1 MLWFRENNITC
12 CGFGFRAHKTYA
24 CFGFVLFCFAVFPQG
39 SPSGVSKGAIV
50 GIVLGSVAAAVTITA
65 IIALIIMRKR
75 MKGYAAISRRKRCK
89 HFFFHLCSR
98 VDSYSSTCSFQG
110 FFEDRRSKE
119 LHIC

>member
-1 MLWFRENNITC
+1 MVS
-12 CGFGFRAHKTYA
+12 GFGLIKLMHALIKLMHA
-24 CFGFVLFCFAVFPQG
+24 LVLFCFAVFPQG

-89 HFFFHLCSR
+89 HFF
-98 VDSYSSTCSFQG
+98 SF
-110 FFEDRRSKE
+110 
-119 LHIC
+119 ICVQE